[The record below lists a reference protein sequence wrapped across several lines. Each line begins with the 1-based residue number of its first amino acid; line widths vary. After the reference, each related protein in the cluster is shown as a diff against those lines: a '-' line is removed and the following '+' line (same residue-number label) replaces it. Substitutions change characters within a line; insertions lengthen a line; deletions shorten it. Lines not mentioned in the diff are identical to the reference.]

1 MIDIKRAIEIRE
13 ILLDAG
19 WRRGEGFL
27 ADDFD
32 LVDDEGNERNAMVI
46 AAGMDT
52 AATLDNILA
61 FVRKH
66 RGILVLALL
75 AFQTG
80 CAVTSTETGKPFYG
94 PHNLTTMTNHEWDI
108 ERRNIYSDGW
118 NDAMNVKGIRD

>member
-13 ILLDAG
+13 ILLDSG

-66 RGILVLALL
+66 RGILVLAFLVL
-75 AFQTG
+75 QTG
-80 CAVTSTETGKPFYG
+80 CVATRAWEPLYG
-94 PHNLTTMTNHEWDI
+94 PHNLTTMKNHEWDI

-118 NDAMNVKGIRD
+118 NDRSEALKKYGE